1 MHITV
6 EFAAQAK
13 AAAGTN
19 IDDVVIDPSTGVQ
32 EIAETVCQKFGDK
45 LRAVLMDAQGK
56 LHRSILVSINDY
68 HVFHDEKPDLKDGD
82 RLIFL
87 SPVSGG

>member
-1 MHITV
+1 MQITV

-13 AAAGTN
+13 AAAGTETEN
-19 IDDVVIDPSTGVQ
+19 IVVAPSSGVQ
-32 EIAETVCQKFGDK
+32 DVAETVCQKFGEK
-45 LRAVLMDAQGK
+45 LRAILMDAQGK
-56 LHRSILVSINDY
+56 LHRSILVSVNDY
-68 HVFHDEKPDLKDGD
+68 HIFHHENPNLKDGD